1 MTVRAIREVHPTVE
15 ELVATATAPDAD
27 APGVR
32 STYSTGAWRPGTRGY
47 QVSLLVPAHV
57 AGERMVAARCSV
69 VVEGTAVAEAAIS
82 IGWTDDVSLGG
93 GPDPVVAH
101 YAAQRE
107 LVESIRE
114 GLASRAGGDE
124 PTASAKLGRAR
135 DLAVAT
141 GHDATARLIDDVSRT
156 TSTGPLRF
164 AGPAIVPRR

>member
-1 MTVRAIREVHPTVE
+1 
-15 ELVATATAPDAD
+15 
-27 APGVR
+27 
-32 STYSTGAWRPGTRGY
+32 
-47 QVSLLVPAHV
+47 
-57 AGERMVAARCSV
+57 MVAARCSV
-69 VVEGTAVAEAAIS
+69 VVDGTAVAEAAIS
-82 IGWTDDVSLGG
+82 VGWTDDISLDG

-141 GHDATARLIDDVSRT
+141 GHDATARLIDDVLEDDVDGTTRVRRTDDRAAEMTLASRSSRT
-156 TSTGPLRF
+156 LGFGRPT
-164 AGPAIVPRR
+164 RRPPTDIS